1 MNDPRSMHDTQSLID
16 QLAARATPV
25 RALASPLQR
34 TLLWCGSAF
43 ALIAVVALSYGIRPG
58 LLADLSTAPPA
69 MAWIASILTGV
80 LAAYATF
87 QVSVPGRSLSWAW
100 LPALPMLFWFGGL
113 CWECLRE
120 YGVMGSAAFAYQP
133 QSWQCARAITAISVP
148 LGFVLLM
155 MVRHAGV
162 VRPGPTALLAALS
175 AAALSAAGVTLFHP
189 GENTFMVV
197 LWHVGAVL
205 VLSLGCWLF
214 GRRLFAWIGHAR
226 K

>member
-1 MNDPRSMHDTQSLID
+1 MNDPRSMYQAQSLID

-34 TLLWCGSAF
+34 TLLWSGSAF
-43 ALIAVVALSYGIRPG
+43 VLIAVVALSYGVRPG
-58 LLADLSTAPPA
+58 LLADLSSAPHA

-100 LPALPMLFWFGGL
+100 LPVLPLLFWLSGL
-113 CWECLRE
+113 CWGCLQE
-120 YGVMGSAAFAYQP
+120 FSNMGSAAFAYQAG
-133 QSWQCARAITAISVP
+133 SWQCARTITAISLP

-189 GENTFMVV
+189 GENMLMVL
-197 LWHVGAVL
+197 LWHVGAVAL
-205 VLSLGCWLF
+205 LSLGCWIF
-214 GRRLFAWIGHAR
+214 GGRLFAWIGHAR
-226 K
+226 R